1 MFSKMRRLRFGRD
14 SIFFYKANREMLYP
28 RSILKHSVRFNEIRE
43 NQVRHYNSPSQ
54 ASDPVD
60 KEDSF
65 YDYRKAFKESPY
77 NVRHSDHPMVKDDM
91 TKVSF
96 LPIGLTKAEY
106 LVSQGILKE
115 EEKTDTTAYNAACAE
130 YTEVTGFAMDKSY
143 HRKIFSPRI
152 KKVVEGVDHP
162 NHERWNWFPEDLEG
176 KRARMRGLIVA
187 SANARGI
194 FFLTE
199 EKLT

>member
-1 MFSKMRRLRFGRD
+1 MFSKMERPRFGTD
-14 SIFFYKANREMLYP
+14 PLFFSKANREMLYP
-28 RSILKHSVRFNEIRE
+28 RSILKHSVRFNEYRE
-43 NQVRHYNSPSQ
+43 DQVRHYNSPSQ

-115 EEKTDTTAYNAACAE
+115 EEKTD
-130 YTEVTGFAMDKSY
+130 
-143 HRKIFSPRI
+143 
-152 KKVVEGVDHP
+152 
-162 NHERWNWFPEDLEG
+162 
-176 KRARMRGLIVA
+176 
-187 SANARGI
+187 
-194 FFLTE
+194 
-199 EKLT
+199 